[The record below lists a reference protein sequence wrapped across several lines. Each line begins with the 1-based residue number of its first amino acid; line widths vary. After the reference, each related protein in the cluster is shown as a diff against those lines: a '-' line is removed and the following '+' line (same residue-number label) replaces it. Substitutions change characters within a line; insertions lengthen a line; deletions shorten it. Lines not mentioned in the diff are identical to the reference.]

1 MIDFIKWDFRDPPD
15 SVMTFI
21 VLLIICMLISEI
33 LTKISYMVSIAL
45 FRKEIVERRANEK
58 I

>member
-1 MIDFIKWDFRDPPD
+1 MIDFIKWAFRDPPA

-21 VLLIICMLISEI
+21 VLLIICMLMSEI

-45 FRKEIVERRANEK
+45 FRKEIADRRANEK